1 MVVRKGRSVTI
12 KDVAARAGVS
22 VSTVSYVMSGR
33 RYVSDDRRER
43 VLEAIATLDFVP
55 HAGAQALRSRQTGVI
70 GLAIPFRRKRSD
82 RVLSAFIIEVAHRAT
97 ERGRELL
104 LLTAPTGTN
113 QIRRVVRTGMVDGVV
128 VMDVDE
134 VDRSPAV
141 LAELGHPI
149 VLMGAPEDPHG
160 LPFLD
165 LDTYAAGAL
174 AAEWLLAR
182 GHREVGLLGGDSR
195 LYERGT
201 AYLLRGRRGVADA
214 VGKAEAR
221 MHFQPVEPGPLA
233 ARRSV
238 RSLLEA
244 APALRGL
251 IVHTDEALPHVAA
264 VLAEERPEADV
275 VAICADQLISEL
287 PVATAYVPVPVAEL
301 ARGCV
306 DALLSAVEGAQPP
319 SGLLAARVVEAH
331 GHSPGAE
338 RSVVGGG
345 SLRDRPRAARGPTP
359 RREARPASRLD
370 DDEGVLRRA

>member
-1 MVVRKGRSVTI
+1 VVRKGRSVTI

-33 RYVSDDRRER
+33 RYVSDDRRQR
-43 VLEAIATLDFVP
+43 VLEAIAELDFVP

-82 RVLSAFIIEVAHRAT
+82 RVLSAFIIEVAHRTT

-104 LLTAPTGTN
+104 LLTAATGTN

-141 LAELGHPI
+141 LAGLGHPI

-165 LDTYAAGAL
+165 LDTYAAGAM

-214 VGKAEAR
+214 VGRAEAR
-221 MHFQPVEPGPLA
+221 MYFQPVEPGPVA

-244 APALRGL
+244 APSLRGL
-251 IVHTDEALPHVAA
+251 VVHTDEALPYVAA
-264 VLAEERPEADV
+264 VLAEERPGADV

-287 PVATAYVPVPVAEL
+287 PVAAAYVPVPVAEL

-306 DALLSAVEGAQPP
+306 DALLCVVEGNQPP
-319 SGLLAARVVEAH
+319 SGLFSARLVEAH
-331 GHSPGAE
+331 GHLPGVDRFAP
-338 RSVVGGG
+338 GGG
-345 SLRDRPRAARGPTP
+345 SPRDRSRAARAPAT
-359 RREARPASRLD
+359 RREVGAAGQPGAD
-370 DDEGVLRRA
+370 DGLRRRA

>member
-1 MVVRKGRSVTI
+1 MRKGRSVTI

-43 VLEAIATLDFVP
+43 VLEAIAALDFVP
-55 HAGAQALRSRQTGVI
+55 HAGAQALRSRETGVI

-113 QIRRVVRTGMVDGVV
+113 QIRRVARTGMVDGVV

-165 LDTYAAGAL
+165 LDTYSAGAL

-221 MHFQPVEPGPLA
+221 MHFQPVEPGPVA

-244 APALRGL
+244 APELRGL

-275 VAICADQLISEL
+275 VAICADQLIAEL
-287 PVATAYVPVPVAEL
+287 PVAAAYVPVPVAEL

-306 DALLSAVEGAQPP
+306 DALLCAVEGAKPQ
-319 SGLLAARVVEAH
+319 SGLLAARLVEAH
-331 GHSPGAE
+331 GHPPGAE
-338 RSVVGGG
+338 RSVVAGG
-345 SLRDRPRAARGPTP
+345 SPRDRPRAARGPVA
-359 RREARPASRLD
+359 RRGTSAASRLG
-370 DDEGVLRRA
+370 DEDGLLRRA